1 MITKTATALGL
12 ILTLGFAGSAAAQTE
27 LRVHYALPQLF
38 SEIQERV
45 AARFMEENPDITI
58 VFDAPAEEYEPGVQR
73 LLREAV
79 AGTEPDVAY
88 VGLNRWRILQEQGLA
103 QPLNPFMGSLEEMAA
118 LGYTGPILSLG
129 RLTDT
134 QYALAFSAST
144 PVMYVNADLVA
155 QAGHAMDDFPTDWDG
170 IIALAQEIDAL
181 GNDVDGLYYHFW
193 GSDWMFQALLGS
205 HGGRPLTADE
215 SDIAVDSAAGV
226 AAAELLAR
234 FGGEAGMP
242 GYDRA
247 AAQQAFAAGRLGIM
261 LDSSSFLARVE
272 EAAGD
277 RFEVRLVEFPIVA
290 DPAEVYLPTGGSGI
304 VMLTDD
310 PERQAAAWRYMT
322 FATSPEGAAI
332 VVENSG
338 YAPTNRIVVEDDAYL
353 GAFYADNP
361 NARIAHAQ
369 IARLAGPWYA
379 FPGVGGVRVTDT
391 LMNGLRDV
399 IDGLAEP
406 EAQIAAIAE
415 EMRGQLGL

>member
-12 ILTLGFAGSAAAQTE
+12 ILAVGATAPAAAQTE

-38 SEIQERV
+38 SDIQERV
-45 AARFMEENPDITI
+45 AARFMEQNPDITI

-79 AGTEPDVAY
+79 AGTAPDIAY

-103 QPLNPFMGSLEEMAA
+103 QPLNPFMGSDEEMAD

-129 RLTDT
+129 RLGDT

-155 QAGHAMDDFPTDWDG
+155 QAGASMDDFPGDWDG
-170 IIALAQEIDAL
+170 IIALAQDIDAL
-181 GNDVDGLYYHFW
+181 GDDVDGLYYHFW
-193 GSDWMFQALLGS
+193 GSDWMFQALLGA
-205 HGGRPLTADE
+205 HGGRPLNADE
-215 SDIAVDSAAGV
+215 SDILVDSDAGV
-226 AAAELLAR
+226 AAAALLAR
-234 FGGEAGMP
+234 FGSEANMP

-247 AAQQAFAAGRLGIM
+247 AAQQAFAAGLLGIM

-272 EAAGD
+272 EGVGD
-277 RFEVRLVEFPIVA
+277 RFAVRLVEFPLVA
-290 DPAEVYLPTGGSGI
+290 PEAEVYLPTGGSGI

-310 PERQAAAWRYMT
+310 PARQDAAWRYMT

-338 YAPTNRIVVEDDAYL
+338 YAPTNAVVVEDAAYL
-353 GAFYADNP
+353 GAFYDANP
-361 NARIAHAQ
+361 NARVAHAQ
-369 IARLAGPWYA
+369 IGRVAGPWYA
-379 FPGVGGVRVTDT
+379 FPSVAAVRVTDT

-406 EAQIAAIAE
+406 ESHIQEIAAD
-415 EMRGQLGL
+415 MRGQLGM